1 MDKNKA
7 KIKNML
13 RPIVSELVKEALFSE
28 KGILS
33 GIIQECVQGLTKQVV
48 VEKKVVPNVPVL
60 QEQIE
65 ETEQQQGEQSELE
78 KQVYQKRVQQMKA
91 ERDQQARV
99 MRASGFAKMFE
110 NLEPMDD
117 GGVVS
122 EGKGDLASGLARA
135 AQGNMTAVK
144 GKGVDITGIMALG
157 AGKWKNSLK
166 K

>member
-1 MDKNKA
+1 
-7 KIKNML
+7 ML
-13 RPIVSELVKEALFSE
+13 KPLVNELVKEALFSE
-28 KGILS
+28 KGLLS

-48 VEKKVVPNVPVL
+48 VEKRVVPNVPVL
-60 QEQIE
+60 NEQIE
-65 ETEQQQGEQSELE
+65 ETEQQQEEQSELE

-110 NLEPMDD
+110 NLEPMED

-122 EGKGDLASGLARA
+122 EGKDLSSDLARA
-135 AQGNMTAVK
+135 SQGNMAAVK